1 MAKVVLATMGSL
13 GDLNP
18 FLAIGIALKRIGH
31 APVVVTHD
39 FHQSAVEECGL
50 AYRPVRP
57 SLQELLDHTG
67 LDLSELVVR
76 AARDPWF
83 LLRDVY
89 LPFTPRIY
97 EDVVAASGGA
107 SLIVAH
113 NWLFGALI
121 AAEAQ
126 GIPLV
131 RVALSPIFLQSA
143 VRPSE
148 TGGIPYLPRPRSGL
162 GMAYNRAVRE
172 IARREIG
179 RKMGPAYAFRR
190 ALGLA
195 ESSADFVFDFGR
207 GGSVGSVIGTYS
219 PHFAG
224 IEADHNQDA
233 FLSGFPH
240 FDGPPK
246 EDRQTRALRRFLAEG
261 PAPVVLT
268 LGSFVVE
275 ASSDFYANGLAAC
288 RALGLRSV
296 LIAGEAEAAR
306 LGAMSGPDT
315 FICAYAR
322 HSEVFPH
329 AAAIVHHGG
338 IGTTGQA
345 IRSGKPQLVVPM
357 LGDQADN
364 GRRLVEHGVA
374 RRLMVTRRFGRDKAS
389 IARMIREIGSLV
401 GDPRYC
407 AAATA
412 LAKKVAGED
421 GARTAALHLDQLIA
435 GEGPQAAAA

>member
-1 MAKVVLATMGSL
+1 MSKIVLATMGSL
-13 GDLNP
+13 GDLHP
-18 FLAIGIALKRIGH
+18 FLAIGLALKRIGH
-31 APVVVTHD
+31 TPVVATHD
-39 FHQSAVEECGL
+39 FHRPAIEECGL
-50 AYRPVRP
+50 AFHPVRP
-57 SLQELLDHTG
+57 SLRELSEQTG
-67 LDLSELVVR
+67 LDLGELVVR

-97 EDVVAASGGA
+97 EDVVAASAGA
-107 SLIVAH
+107 SLIVSH
-113 NWLFGALI
+113 NWLFGAII

-126 GIPLV
+126 DIPLV

-143 VRPSE
+143 IRPSE
-148 TGGIPYLPRPRSGL
+148 TGGVPYLPRPRSSL
-162 GMAYNRAVRE
+162 GIGYNRAMRE

-179 RKMGPAYAFRR
+179 RKMRPAYAFRR
-190 ALGLA
+190 ALGLT
-195 ESSADFVFDFGR
+195 ETTADFVFDFGR
-207 GGSVGSVIGTYS
+207 GGSVGSVIATYS
-219 PHFAG
+219 PHLAG
-224 IEADHNQDA
+224 LEADHNQDA
-233 FLSGFPH
+233 FLCGFPH
-240 FDGPPK
+240 FDAASKQDP
-246 EDRQTRALRRFLAEG
+246 QARALRRFLAEG
-261 PAPVVLT
+261 PAPVAIT

-306 LGAMSGPDT
+306 LSAMSGPDT

-322 HSEVFPH
+322 HGEVFPH

-345 IRSGKPQLVVPM
+345 MRSGKPQLVVPM

-364 GRRLVEHGVA
+364 ARRLVEHGVA
-374 RRLMVTRRFGRDKAS
+374 RRLMVNHRFRPDRTS
-389 IARMIREIGSLV
+389 VARMTREIGLLTR
-401 GDPRYC
+401 DPRYC
-407 AAATA
+407 EAATA
-412 LAKKVAGED
+412 LAKRVARED

-435 GEGPQAAAA
+435 GAGPQAAAA